1 MIHTRWDEAFE
12 YAKRQKNMPCCRQ
25 IRNTFSTVVDII
37 LGMIGIAIELFFKM
51 FLFKNISKYIF

>member
-25 IRNTFSTVVDII
+25 IRNTFSTVVDTI
-37 LGMIGIAIELFFKM
+37 LGMIGSVIGLFFKM
-51 FLFKNISKYIF
+51 FFI